1 MNYSIMSDEELL
13 SACKD
18 GKDEKEKEEALG
30 VLLMRYKHTVNMVA
44 RAYFLSGG
52 DTDDLLQE
60 GMIGV
65 FKAISTYNG
74 KSSFKNYAYKCIK
87 TNILSAVKKSGRLK
101 NKPLYNYVSLS
112 SEEGDDEDKN
122 AFLSDDSFDPE
133 EKYINAEAEKEL
145 KARIKRELSEL
156 EYTILNFYL
165 AGYSYREIAEKT
177 DKSVKSVDNAVQR
190 IRKKITEAT
199 ETAEKQ

>member
-1 MNYSIMSDEELL
+1 MDYSLL
-13 SACKD
+13 T
-18 GKDEKEKEEALG
+18 DEKLLELCTGENADEEALG
-30 VLLMRYKHTVNMVA
+30 ALLMRYKHTVNSVA

-87 TNILSAVKKSGRLK
+87 TTILSAVKKSGRLK
-101 NKPLYNYVSLS
+101 NRPLYNYVPLTA
-112 SEEGDDEDKN
+112 EEGDDADKN
-122 AFLSDDSFDPE
+122 SFLSDDSFDPE
-133 EKYINAEAEKEL
+133 ERYINDEAEKEL
-145 KARIKRELSEL
+145 KARIKEGLSDL
-156 EYTILNFYL
+156 EFKILSLYL

-199 ETAEKQ
+199 ENAKNI

>member
-1 MNYSIMSDEELL
+1 MDYSAMSDEELL
-13 SACKD
+13 AACKN
-18 GKDEKEKEEALG
+18 GKENEEALG

-87 TNILSAVKKSGRLK
+87 TTILSAVKKSGRLK
-101 NKPLYNYVSLS
+101 NKPLYNYISLS
-112 SEEGDDEDKN
+112 SEEGDDDKN

-133 EKYINAEAEKEL
+133 EKYINDEAEKEL
-145 KARIKRELSEL
+145 KARIKESLSEL
-156 EYTILNFYL
+156 EYKILNLYL

-190 IRKKITEAT
+190 IRKKILRATEA
-199 ETAEKQ
+199 AEAE